1 MRPSLSWSD
10 LRGRTVGVWGLG
22 MEGRANVDKLRAL
35 DVEPVVV
42 ADERDLAEGG
52 LASLME
58 CEVVVKSPGI
68 SRYRAEAHA
77 LVDGGVALV
86 GGLGLW
92 LQSAPLD
99 RVVVITGTKGK
110 STTTAVLGHLLQRLG
125 HRCFIGGNIGRVPYT
140 ADIDEPRYD
149 YWALEVSSY
158 QATDLTVSPR
168 VVAVTSLHPDHLPWH
183 GGEVENY
190 YRDKLSACTQPGA
203 EWTVANTA
211 SETLRAHAA
220 LLGPRIRW
228 VPDDRSP
235 ALDWAGELG
244 LVGAHNRINAEI
256 ARAAIELLGVVSA
269 RDGDALREAARG
281 FVPLP
286 SRLTRIGIV
295 RGVEFVD
302 DSLSTNVLPTLA
314 AIDAFAG
321 RRVALI
327 VGGEDRGIDY
337 EPLADGL
344 ARRHDP
350 LLVLAVPDS
359 GARIAEVIGSRVA
372 VRQCDDLTDAVRQG
386 FGWAQ
391 PDGVV
396 LLSPAAPSFGR
407 FHDYRDRA
415 DAFAAAMGACERED
429 GPRGVPG

>member
-1 MRPSLSWSD
+1 MRPPLSWTD
-10 LRGRTVGVWGLG
+10 LHGRTVGVWGLG
-22 MEGRANVDKLRAL
+22 MEGHANVAKLRTL
-35 DVEPVVV
+35 GVEPVVV
-42 ADERDLAEGG
+42 ADESALAAGG

-58 CEVVVKSPGI
+58 CGVVIKSPGI
-68 SRYRAEAHA
+68 SRYRAEARA
-77 LVDGGVALV
+77 LVEHGVALV

-92 LQSAPLD
+92 MQSAPLD

-110 STTTAVLGHLLQRLG
+110 STTTAVLGHLLERFG
-125 HRCFIGGNIGRVPYT
+125 HRCFVGGNIGRVPYG
-140 ADIDEPRYD
+140 ADVDESEFD

-158 QATDLTVSPR
+158 QATDLAVSPR

-203 EWTVANTA
+203 EWTVANATSA
-211 SETLRAHAA
+211 TLKEHAA
-220 LLGPRIRW
+220 LLGPHIRW
-228 VPDDRSP
+228 VPDEGSP
-235 ALDWAGELG
+235 ALRWADELG
-244 LVGAHNRINAEI
+244 LLGAHNWVNAEI
-256 ARAAIELLGVVSA
+256 ARAAIELLGVDAA
-269 RDGDALREAARG
+269 RDRDALHDAARG

-286 SRLTRIGIV
+286 SRLTRIGVV

-314 AIDAFAG
+314 AVDAFAG

-337 EPLADGL
+337 EPLAAGL
-344 ARRHDP
+344 AARRDP

-359 GARIAEVIGSRVA
+359 GARIAGVIGTRVV
-372 VRQCDDLTDAVRQG
+372 VRQCDDLIDAVRRA
-386 FGWAQ
+386 FAWAL

-415 DAFAAAMGACERED
+415 EAFASAMRACETS
-429 GPRGVPG
+429 

>member
-1 MRPSLSWSD
+1 MRYPLSWTD

-42 ADERDLAEGG
+42 ADERDLAAGG

-68 SRYRAEAHA
+68 SRYRAEARA
-77 LVDGGVALV
+77 LVEHGVALV

-92 LQSAPLD
+92 LQSAPFN

-110 STTTAVLGHLLQRLG
+110 STTTAVLGHLLERLG
-125 HRCFIGGNIGRVPYT
+125 HRCFIGGNIGRVPYA
-140 ADIDEPRYD
+140 ADVDESHYD

-183 GGEVENY
+183 GGTVENY
-190 YRDKLSACTQPGA
+190 YRDKLSVCTQPGA
-203 EWTVANTA
+203 EWTVANAA
-211 SETLRAHAA
+211 SETLRTHAE

-235 ALDWAGELG
+235 SLDWAGELG
-244 LVGAHNRINAEI
+244 LIGEHNRVNAEI
-256 ARAAIELLGVVSA
+256 ARAAIELLGVDA
-269 RDGDALREAARG
+269 ANDPAALRDAARG

-286 SRLTRIGIV
+286 SRLTRIGTV

-314 AIDAFAG
+314 AVDSFSG
-321 RRVALI
+321 RRIALI

-337 EPLADGL
+337 EPLAAGL
-344 ARRHDP
+344 ARRADP
-350 LLVLAVPDS
+350 LLVLTVPDS
-359 GARIAEVIGSRVA
+359 GARIAKILGARSIA
-372 VRQCDDLTDAVRQG
+372 VHECGDLTDAVRQG
-386 FGWAQ
+386 FVWTQ

-407 FHDYRDRA
+407 FHDYRDRG
-415 DAFAAAMGACERED
+415 DAFAAAMRACENR
-429 GPRGVPG
+429 

>member
-1 MRPSLSWSD
+1 
-10 LRGRTVGVWGLG
+10 
-22 MEGRANVDKLRAL
+22 MEGRANVDKLRTLA
-35 DVEPVVV
+35 VEPVVV
-42 ADERDLAEGG
+42 ADERALVEGG
-52 LASLME
+52 FASLMG
-58 CEVVVKSPGI
+58 CDVVVKSPGI
-68 SRYRAEAHA
+68 SRYRAEARA
-77 LVDGGVALV
+77 LVEQGVTLV

-92 LQSAPLD
+92 MQSAPLD

-110 STTTAVLGHLLQRLG
+110 STTTAVLGHLLERFG
-125 HRCFIGGNIGRVPYT
+125 HRCFVGGNIGRVPY
-140 ADIDEPRYD
+140 ASDVDDSQYD

-158 QATDLTVSPR
+158 QATDLAVTPR

-183 GGEVENY
+183 GGEVDNY

-203 EWTVANTA
+203 EWTVANAA
-211 SETLRAHAA
+211 SATLAEHAA
-220 LLGPRIRW
+220 LLGPHIRW
-228 VPDDRSP
+228 VPDERSP
-235 ALDWAGELG
+235 AVRWADELG
-244 LVGAHNRINAEI
+244 LLGAHNLVNAEI
-256 ARAAIELLGVVSA
+256 ARAAIELLGV
-269 RDGDALREAARG
+269 DAALDREALHDAARG

-314 AIDAFAG
+314 AVDAFAG
-321 RRVALI
+321 RRIALI

-337 EPLADGL
+337 EPLANGL
-344 ARRHDP
+344 TDRPQP
-350 LLVLAVPDS
+350 LMVFTMPDS
-359 GARIAEVIGSRVA
+359 GARIAGVIGTRAA

-386 FGWAQ
+386 FAWAQ

-415 DAFAAAMGACERED
+415 DAFALAMRTCETS
-429 GPRGVPG
+429 